1 MSYQLIT
8 EVNHIQTS
16 ETDWWM
22 IYDPVNLAA
31 ISSPMQCSGYTSSPH
46 NMVIADTEAEALEFI
61 IDNDIKPFTE
71 EELPSNIE
79 ENGLIIPV
87 DGVE

>member
-8 EVNHIQTS
+8 EVNNIQTS

-22 IYDPVNLAA
+22 IYDPVNLDV

-46 NMVIADTEAEALEFI
+46 NMVIADSEAELLAY
-61 IDNDIKPFTE
+61 
-71 EELPSNIE
+71 IE
-79 ENGLIIPV
+79 ENGLIIPLE
-87 DGVE
+87 DPELT